1 MSGCTPIL
9 NPQSHIHVEPEAKAV
24 STDLELSDS
33 TILWG
38 QFAQSLMV
46 TERTLNAIQAESTT
60 DRPGPPPVETVKD
73 HQDPGLVDRR
83 LVIDSRHQLICRLL
97 SENQLH
103 GIILSRPEHL
113 SWITAS
119 ADLTPGLQLWRHPIF
134 AYLTATHRMVICDTT
149 QSARLFEEELF
160 GLGFLLKEFP
170 LADGSGSMLANLVA
184 GKQVAWDMKLDDR
197 PSLRAAIHGAC
208 RQLSTAERVSIRLL
222 GRMLALCVETTAAM
236 IKPMETE
243 RGVAVQ
249 LVHRMMREG
258 IQPVHIQILADDRA
272 CHYRSSA
279 PKNHA
284 ITTWAVISATG
295 RRDGLEVS
303 LTRCVSFGPPSQDQI
318 RDFEVAAMAQ
328 TTGTFFTRPEE
339 SVSTIAPKV
348 RRILVKNG
356 FADEWGRESSL
367 ASAGRPASEL
377 PSISTIPNMAVIPAN
392 SAWAWQVSV
401 GSARVAETI
410 VTDDAGFEC
419 ITMAK
424 HSIWPTM
431 EIAIKGQC
439 IRRPSFLRREN

>member
-1 MSGCTPIL
+1 M
-9 NPQSHIHVEPEAKAV
+9 
-24 STDLELSDS
+24 STDLEFSDS

-38 QFAQSLMV
+38 QFAQSLLV
-46 TERTLNAIQAESTT
+46 TERTLSAIQAESPSDRSSFTPPDT
-60 DRPGPPPVETVKD
+60 DRD
-73 HQDPGLVDRR
+73 HLDPGLVERR
-83 LVIDSRHQLICRLL
+83 LVIDDRHKIISNLL
-97 SENQLH
+97 NENQLH
-103 GIILSRPEHL
+103 GMILSRPEHL

-134 AYLTATHRMVICDTT
+134 AYLTPTHRMIICDTT

-170 LADGSGSMLANLVA
+170 LADGSQSMLANLVT
-184 GKQVAWDMKLDDR
+184 GKQVALDMRLDDR
-197 PSLRAAIHGAC
+197 PSLRAAIHGVC
-208 RQLSTAERVSIRLL
+208 RQLSNAERISIRRL

-236 IKPMETE
+236 IKSGETE
-243 RGVAVQ
+243 REVAAQ

-258 IQPVHIQILADDRA
+258 IQPVHIQVLADDRA
-272 CHYRSSA
+272 RQYRSAA
-279 PKNHA
+279 PKNHP

-303 LTRCVSFGPPSQDQI
+303 LTRCVCFGTPKVEQI

-339 SVSTIAPKV
+339 SISVIAPKV
-348 RRILVKNG
+348 RRILEKNG

-367 ASAGRPASEL
+367 ASAGRPVSEL
-377 PSISTIPNMAVIPAN
+377 PSISTTPNMAIIPSN
-392 SAWAWQVSV
+392 SAWAWQVGV
-401 GSARVAETI
+401 GSARVADTI

-419 ITMAK
+419 ITVAK

-431 EIAIKGQC
+431 EIAIKGQS
-439 IRRPSFLRREN
+439 IRRPSFLRREA

>member
-1 MSGCTPIL
+1 M
-9 NPQSHIHVEPEAKAV
+9 
-24 STDLELSDS
+24 STDLEFSDS

-38 QFAQSLMV
+38 QFAQSLLV
-46 TERTLNAIQAESTT
+46 TERTLSAIQAESPSDRSSVTPPDT
-60 DRPGPPPVETVKD
+60 DRD
-73 HQDPGLVDRR
+73 HLDPGLVERR
-83 LVIDSRHQLICRLL
+83 LVIDDRHKIISNLL
-97 SENQLH
+97 NENQLH
-103 GIILSRPEHL
+103 GMILSRPEHL

-134 AYLTATHRMVICDTT
+134 AYVTPTHRMIICDTT

-170 LADGSGSMLANLVA
+170 LADGSQSMLANLVT
-184 GKQVAWDMKLDDR
+184 GKQVALDMRLDDR
-197 PSLRAAIHGAC
+197 PSLRAAIHGVC
-208 RQLSTAERVSIRLL
+208 RQLSNAERISIRRL

-236 IKPMETE
+236 IKSGETE
-243 RGVAVQ
+243 REVAAQ

-258 IQPVHIQILADDRA
+258 IQPVHIQVLADDRA
-272 CHYRSSA
+272 RQYRSAA
-279 PKNHA
+279 PKNHP

-303 LTRCVSFGPPSQDQI
+303 LTRCVCFGTPKVEQI

-339 SVSTIAPKV
+339 SISVIAPKV
-348 RRILVKNG
+348 RRILEKNG

-367 ASAGRPASEL
+367 ASAGRPVSEL
-377 PSISTIPNMAVIPAN
+377 PSISTTPNMAIIPSN
-392 SAWAWQVSV
+392 SAWAWQVGV
-401 GSARVAETI
+401 GSARVADTI

-419 ITMAK
+419 ITVAK

-431 EIAIKGQC
+431 EIAIKGQS
-439 IRRPSFLRREN
+439 IRRPSFLRREA

>member
-1 MSGCTPIL
+1 M
-9 NPQSHIHVEPEAKAV
+9 
-24 STDLELSDS
+24 STDLEFSDS

-38 QFAQSLMV
+38 QFAQSMLV
-46 TERTLNAIQAESTT
+46 TERTLSAIQAESPSDRSSVTPPDT
-60 DRPGPPPVETVKD
+60 DRD
-73 HQDPGLVDRR
+73 HLDPGLVERR
-83 LVIDSRHQLICRLL
+83 LVIDDRHKIISNLL
-97 SENQLH
+97 NENQLH
-103 GIILSRPEHL
+103 GMILSRPEHL

-134 AYLTATHRMVICDTT
+134 AYLTPTHRMIICDTT

-170 LADGSGSMLANLVA
+170 LADGSQSMLANLVT
-184 GKQVAWDMKLDDR
+184 GKQVALDMRLDDR
-197 PSLRAAIHGAC
+197 PSLRAAIHGVC
-208 RQLSTAERVSIRLL
+208 RQLSNAERISIRRL

-236 IKPMETE
+236 IKSGETE
-243 RGVAVQ
+243 REVAAQ

-258 IQPVHIQILADDRA
+258 IQPVHIQVLADDRA
-272 CHYRSSA
+272 RQYRSAA
-279 PKNHA
+279 PKNHP

-303 LTRCVSFGPPSQDQI
+303 LTRCVCFGTPKVEQI

-339 SVSTIAPKV
+339 SISVIAPKV
-348 RRILVKNG
+348 RRILEKNG

-367 ASAGRPASEL
+367 ASAGRPVSEL
-377 PSISTIPNMAVIPAN
+377 PSISTTPNMAIIPSN
-392 SAWAWQVSV
+392 SAWAWQVGV
-401 GSARVAETI
+401 GSARVADTI

-419 ITMAK
+419 ITVAK

-431 EIAIKGQC
+431 EIAIKGQS
-439 IRRPSFLRREN
+439 IRRPSFLRREA

>member
-1 MSGCTPIL
+1 M
-9 NPQSHIHVEPEAKAV
+9 
-24 STDLELSDS
+24 STDLEFSDS

-38 QFAQSLMV
+38 QFAQSLLV
-46 TERTLNAIQAESTT
+46 TERTLSAIQAESPSDRSSVTPPDT
-60 DRPGPPPVETVKD
+60 DRD
-73 HQDPGLVDRR
+73 HLDPGLVERR
-83 LVIDSRHQLICRLL
+83 LVIDDRHKIISNLL
-97 SENQLH
+97 NENQLH
-103 GIILSRPEHL
+103 GMILSRPEHL

-134 AYLTATHRMVICDTT
+134 AYLTPTHRMIICDTT

-170 LADGSGSMLANLVA
+170 LADGSQSMLANLVT
-184 GKQVAWDMKLDDR
+184 GKQVALDMRLDDR
-197 PSLRAAIHGAC
+197 PSLRAAIHGVC
-208 RQLSTAERVSIRLL
+208 RQLSNAERISIRRL

-236 IKPMETE
+236 IKSGETE
-243 RGVAVQ
+243 REVAAQ

-258 IQPVHIQILADDRA
+258 IQPVHIQVLADDRA
-272 CHYRSSA
+272 RQYRSAA
-279 PKNHA
+279 PKNHP

-303 LTRCVSFGPPSQDQI
+303 LTRCVCFGTPKVEQI

-339 SVSTIAPKV
+339 SISVIAPKV
-348 RRILVKNG
+348 RRILEKNG

-367 ASAGRPASEL
+367 ASAGRPVSEL
-377 PSISTIPNMAVIPAN
+377 PSISTTPNMAIIPSN
-392 SAWAWQVSV
+392 SAWAWQVGV
-401 GSARVAETI
+401 GSARVADTI

-419 ITMAK
+419 ITVAK

-431 EIAIKGQC
+431 EIAIKGQS
-439 IRRPSFLRREN
+439 IRRPSFLRREA

>member
-1 MSGCTPIL
+1 M
-9 NPQSHIHVEPEAKAV
+9 
-24 STDLELSDS
+24 STDLEFSDS

-38 QFAQSLMV
+38 QFAQSLLV
-46 TERTLNAIQAESTT
+46 TERTLSAIQAESPSDRSCAAPPDT
-60 DRPGPPPVETVKD
+60 DRD
-73 HQDPGLVDRR
+73 HLDPGLVERR
-83 LVIDSRHQLICRLL
+83 EVIDDRHKIISNLL
-97 SENQLH
+97 NENQLH
-103 GIILSRPEHL
+103 GMILSRPEHL

-134 AYLTATHRMVICDTT
+134 AYLTPTHRMIICDTT

-170 LADGSGSMLANLVA
+170 LADGSQSMLANLVT
-184 GKQVAWDMKLDDR
+184 GKQVALDMRLDDR
-197 PSLRAAIHGAC
+197 PSLRAAIHGVC
-208 RQLSTAERVSIRLL
+208 RQLSNAERISIRRL

-236 IKPMETE
+236 IKSGETE
-243 RGVAVQ
+243 REVAAQ

-258 IQPVHIQILADDRA
+258 IQPVHIQVLADDRA
-272 CHYRSSA
+272 RQYRSAA
-279 PKNHA
+279 PKNHP

-303 LTRCVSFGPPSQDQI
+303 LTRCVCFGTPKVEQI

-339 SVSTIAPKV
+339 SISVIAPKV
-348 RRILVKNG
+348 RRILEKNG

-367 ASAGRPASEL
+367 ASAGRPVSEL
-377 PSISTIPNMAVIPAN
+377 PSISTTPNMAIIPSN
-392 SAWAWQVSV
+392 SAWAWQVGV
-401 GSARVAETI
+401 GSARVADTI

-419 ITMAK
+419 ITVAK

-431 EIAIKGQC
+431 EIAIKGQS
-439 IRRPSFLRREN
+439 IRRPSFLRREA